1 MTAVIQINEQYVQQF
16 QELIQ
21 MLPPKALKLTLIKND
36 LNEEINKRI
45 LEIQNGNVET
55 NPLSDLSS
63 LRERYVQR

>member
-16 QELIQ
+16 QELMQ

-36 LNEEINKRI
+36 LNEEISQRI
-45 LEIQNGNVET
+45 LEIQNAKVET
-55 NPLSDLSS
+55 KPLSNLSR